1 MNLIMPG
8 LLIILLYLFSC
19 SANSSGPQ
27 LEETPTILPKEIAEG
42 KINGASMVGASKPID
57 EAEFR
62 ELDSLHVNYVC
73 LLPFAYV
80 EDGKSKVF
88 YNAGFQWWG
97 ERPEGIAAC
106 IQMAHAHGMRV
117 MVKPQLWV
125 SHGQYTGQLT
135 FASEDEWKEFE
146 ESYSDYLLQ
155 LLQVADSFH
164 AEYFCLGTELNYF
177 VKARKPYWSSL
188 IDSAR
193 KLYKGKLTYAENWDC
208 YQDFPYWN
216 KLDAIGVNAYF
227 PLSDSITPPVNE
239 LLKNWDPHYEKLKS
253 FAARTGKPVLF
264 TEYGYRSIDYAAR
277 KPWESYTDG
286 IMNLHAQ
293 QNAYEALFQK
303 FWKEPWIAG
312 GFFWKWFDAN
322 THSDV
327 PMNLDFTP
335 QDKPA
340 SAVIERWY
348 QQ

>member
-1 MNLIMPG
+1 
-8 LLIILLYLFSC
+8 
-19 SANSSGPQ
+19 
-27 LEETPTILPKEIAEG
+27 
-42 KINGASMVGASKPID
+42 MVGASKPID

-62 ELDSLHVNYVC
+62 QLDSLHVNYVC

-80 EDGKSKVF
+80 EEGKPKVF

-106 IQMAHAHGMRV
+106 IKMAHAHGMKV

-125 SHGQYTGQLT
+125 SHGKYTGQLS
-135 FASEDEWKEFE
+135 FANNDEWKEFE

-155 LLQVADSFH
+155 LLQVADSFN

-193 KLYKGKLTYAENWDC
+193 QLYSGQLTYAENWDC
-208 YQDFPYWN
+208 YQDFPFWN
-216 KLDAIGVNAYF
+216 KLDAMGVNAYF

-239 LLKNWDPHYEKLKS
+239 LLKKWDPHYEKMKS
-253 FAARTGKPVLF
+253 FAAITGKPVLF
-264 TEYGYRSIDYAAR
+264 TEYGYRSIDYATR

-286 IMNLHAQ
+286 IMNLQAQ

-312 GFFWKWFDAN
+312 GFFWKWFDAH

-340 SAVIERWY
+340 SEVIQHWY